1 MCFFATLK
9 CAKIKHLKYINV
21 LKLNKGSDALYIET
35 FKEKLTEARKDTGFT
50 QKEVSKELNIPRSTL
65 ANYET
70 GRTEPDLETLAKL
83 IDFYQVSAD
92 WILGT
97 GKKK

>member
-1 MCFFATLK
+1 M
-9 CAKIKHLKYINV
+9 
-21 LKLNKGSDALYIET
+21 LKLNKGEVIILYIET

-50 QKEVSKELNIPRSTL
+50 QKEVSEELNIPRSTL